1 MINETISYLFPEEE
15 KNESHLFGLQWFSA
29 KNMMKQNDKTVNF
42 LFIFIYFTFS
52 RSLTS
57 LYCWQAPDNCEM
69 FGKLL
74 LTTWSSTIFSI
85 TFTYIA

>member
-29 KNMMKQNDKTVNF
+29 KNIMEQNDKT
-42 LFIFIYFTFS
+42 FIYFFYFTFS
-52 RSLTS
+52 RPLKS
-57 LYCWQAPDNCEM
+57 LYCWQATDNCEM

-74 LTTWSSTIFSI
+74 FKLLGLQQFFSV
-85 TFTYIA
+85 TFTHIV